1 MGKSFKATEALPTVL
16 DSKYSDVS
24 EFFKASV
31 SLIRDKIGLK
41 KWVKTGRARQGSWRA
56 G

>member
-1 MGKSFKATEALPTVL
+1 MGKSFKATEALPTIL

-31 SLIRDKIGLK
+31 SLIRDKTWLEEVG
-41 KWVKTGRARQGSWRA
+41 
-56 G
+56 